1 MSWVTRLA
9 TVAVLFAAAC
19 GGLAEDSAL
28 LTAGTTWMSLSPCLS
43 TCRDVS
49 REWTLSQ
56 ALEAF
61 SEGRFE
67 ACRKRRPSF
76 GFTRDAIWVRFSIR
90 SGLPDPALWL
100 VELRTARMDEL
111 DWYLIRGNGRVEH
124 LATGNMRPICREMLD
139 NKFPVFPF
147 RLAPGESVDVFLR
160 IQSETGLHVPLQIW
174 EPKAFIGD
182 QARSEAVFAAF
193 FGYLGALILMS
204 LVFSLFTRD
213 RGYVFYSLSLVGVF
227 GADFIMS
234 GYYVWLGLPAGGFA
248 VKGGMILAIEFTMLL
263 LLAYLRYFFDL
274 PVAMPRLNRWVVR
287 LSWATV
293 ASTVVFLL
301 GPYHIMDPFV
311 ILQVLLFGVG
321 SLTVSLLAWW
331 RGNRVARFYAMAWL
345 SFWVLFAISQ
355 LQFFGWM
362 AMPTL
367 PELQAILGVALSV
380 TFFFVAMADRVR
392 QIHHSME
399 QAQRQ
404 VLTLEQNAGRELQ
417 AQMHQQQQLIRDL
430 HDGIGGL
437 TANVAIL
444 AEMGRRNAADEK
456 DRGRFDRIS
465 MLASEGGAEIH
476 SLMSSMEARDVQ
488 WGDLIVECRRH
499 AGIVITGHGMDFNLS
514 VLGDSGQPG
523 PGMFPG
529 MSLFRIF
536 KEALTNAVKHSGASR
551 IEAFM
556 DFTPA
561 SFRMTVRDNGRGMG
575 ATQGTG
581 RGFPNMAA
589 RIKEFGGTMTCRSEQ
604 GTELVFEVPLPL
616 PDGTN
621 LGKEDRS

>member
-1 MSWVTRLA
+1 
-9 TVAVLFAAAC
+9 
-19 GGLAEDSAL
+19 
-28 LTAGTTWMSLSPCLS
+28 
-43 TCRDVS
+43 
-49 REWTLSQ
+49 
-56 ALEAF
+56 
-61 SEGRFE
+61 
-67 ACRKRRPSF
+67 
-76 GFTRDAIWVRFSIR
+76 
-90 SGLPDPALWL
+90 
-100 VELRTARMDEL
+100 
-111 DWYLIRGNGRVEH
+111 
-124 LATGNMRPICREMLD
+124 
-139 NKFPVFPF
+139 
-147 RLAPGESVDVFLR
+147 
-160 IQSETGLHVPLQIW
+160 
-174 EPKAFIGD
+174 
-182 QARSEAVFAAF
+182 
-193 FGYLGALILMS
+193 
-204 LVFSLFTRD
+204 
-213 RGYVFYSLSLVGVF
+213 VGVF
-227 GADFIMS
+227 GAYFIMS

-263 LLAYLRYFFDL
+263 LLAYLRHLFNL
-274 PVAMPRLNRWVVR
+274 PADMPRLNRWVVR
-287 LSWATV
+287 FFWGTA
-293 ASTVVFLL
+293 ASTVIFLL
-301 GPYHIMDPFV
+301 GPYQIMDPFV

-331 RGNRVARFYAMAWL
+331 RGNRVARFYALAWV
-345 SFWVLFAISQ
+345 SFWVLFVISQ

-404 VLTLEQNAGRELQ
+404 VLTLEQKAGRELQ
-417 AQMHQQQQLIRDL
+417 AQMQQQQQLIRDL

-499 AGIVITGHGMDFNLS
+499 AGIVITGHGMEFNLS

-589 RIKEFGGTMTCRSEQ
+589 RIKELGGTMTCRSEQ

-621 LGKEDRS
+621 PGKEDRS